1 MAAPWH
7 TRVPA
12 ARRAAGLLLAVVLG
26 LLTAGCGGAEGTA
39 PGGPTSGP
47 PGASTTAPPSPS
59 SSAFSPSATA
69 QESVEED
76 IDAAVSVV
84 DRYWSDHWNDLFT
97 GDYRPPKILGG
108 YDGSSARV
116 PACAGEPLA
125 DDNAVYCAP
134 ADFLAWDVDLMNA
147 GHRAG
152 DAWVYLV
159 IAHEWGHAIQSRINS
174 DLVARQLELQADCL
188 AGAVLFGAA
197 EDGTLRFENG
207 DTEELTQALT
217 VLADDTPW
225 TKATDHGNATERIG
239 AFERGAEDG
248 VKGCIPS

>member
-7 TRVPA
+7 TRFPA
-12 ARRAAGLLLAVVLG
+12 ARRTAGLLLAVVLG
-26 LLTAGCGGAEGTA
+26 VATAACGAAEGTA

-47 PGASTTAPPSPS
+47 PEASSTAPPSPAP
-59 SSAFSPSATA
+59 SAFSPSASA
-69 QESVEED
+69 QEPVEED
-76 IDAAVSVV
+76 IDAAVTVV
-84 DRYWSDHWNDLFT
+84 NRYWSDHWDDQFT
-97 GDYRPPKILGG
+97 GTYRPPKILRG
-108 YDGSSARV
+108 YDGEAARV

-125 DDNAVYCAP
+125 DDNAVYCTA

-159 IAHEWGHAIQSRINS
+159 IAHEWGHAIQNRINS
-174 DLVARQLELQADCL
+174 DLVAQELELQADCL

-197 EDGTLRFENG
+197 EDGGLRFESG
-207 DTEELTQALT
+207 DTEELTQALSA
-217 VLADDTPW
+217 LADDTPW

-239 AFERGAEDG
+239 AFERGAEGG
-248 VKGCIPS
+248 VQGCIPR